1 MAGGGGRENGG
12 KSRNGGGANG
22 GGNGRVG
29 DARVV
34 VTLSKYRDFNHLSA
48 NYANISKENFGKFY
62 SVDKL
67 LIKESEKILSAKCSK
82 YFVSNTIKNGHDLL
96 TGDIEAFIMKHFV
109 SFCFLKM

>member
-34 VTLSKYRDFNHLSA
+34 GETDQWMKGR
-48 NYANISKENFGKFY
+48 GKQGPADGLQEPERC
-62 SVDKL
+62 VL
-67 LIKESEKILSAKCSK
+67 
-82 YFVSNTIKNGHDLL
+82 G
-96 TGDIEAFIMKHFV
+96 
-109 SFCFLKM
+109 